1 MARQSAFERSGSIV
15 NAPVAVA
22 GIVAGLL
29 LVYLIR
35 ELLKADGK

>member
-1 MARQSAFERSGSIV
+1 MARQVALERSGSIV
-15 NAPVAVA
+15 NVPVAVA

-29 LVYLIR
+29 LIYLIR